1 MHKPLLYL
9 FGGSFNPPHRGHI
22 EPLLAL
28 QQQYNVG
35 TITLLP
41 NHISPLKLNQPPV
54 SNAHR
59 LAMLQLCTAQ
69 YPTLTISDYE
79 LTQSETSFTINTL
92 MHFCEEYRVFFII
105 GEDSLQSLDKW
116 YRYVEIMQLCHIIVL
131 PRNTEQSRIIELPEI
146 IVQNMDTLSH
156 GPIPH
161 KTSCITRVT
170 LPRVNI
176 SSTQCRLELAN
187 HDIESQYITPSVLN
201 YIRRHHLF
209 AN

>member
-28 QQQYNVG
+28 QQQYDVG

-41 NHISPLKLNQPPV
+41 NHISPLKLDQPPV

-69 YPTLTISDYE
+69 YPSLTISDYE

-92 MHFCEEYRVFFII
+92 MHFCQEYRVFFII
-105 GEDSLQSLDKW
+105 GEDSLQSLNKW

-146 IVQNMDTLSH
+146 IVQNMDTLTH

-161 KTSCITRVT
+161 KTGCITRVT

-176 SSTQCRLELAN
+176 SSTQCRLELTN